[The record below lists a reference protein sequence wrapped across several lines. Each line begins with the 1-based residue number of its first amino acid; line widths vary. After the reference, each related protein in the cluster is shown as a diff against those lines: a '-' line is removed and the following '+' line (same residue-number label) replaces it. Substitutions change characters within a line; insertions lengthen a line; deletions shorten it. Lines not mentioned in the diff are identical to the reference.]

1 MMTSESKSATK
12 TDRTGLAGI
21 SCVLAI
27 IAFISFNIFANTSFR
42 DLDVDLTEE
51 KLFTLSEGT
60 KEILGSLDEPITIRL
75 FVTKRLRELNP
86 SHANYADRM
95 RELLDRYVDLS
106 DGKIQFELYAP
117 EPFTDEE
124 DLAVS
129 FGLQGVPLDNTG
141 DLGYFGLAATNSV
154 DTLETIPYLSLD
166 RENFLEYDLTKL
178 IFKLAKDDR
187 PLVGLIAGLPIA
199 GGPGGPQGGG
209 QAWAI
214 VEQVRDFFD
223 ITTIAVSETEIPKN
237 VDALMIVHPKGLTD
251 QLKYAIDQFVLRG
264 GSVLAFVDANSE
276 IEIAMTRGAEGAG
289 RSDFDQLLNA
299 WGVELVNGKVLGDL
313 GTARRVNVNLSGQ
326 TAVADY
332 VTWLSLL
339 PDNFASEDAI
349 TADLQRI
356 TLASAGILRP
366 VADKGTTLT
375 PLIQSTTQSMEIDV
389 AKVRSNPDVVGMFRD
404 FQSADQREII
414 AARVIGQPS
423 TAFPDGRPPL
433 PEGAAPD
440 TSAADAA
447 AHIAK
452 AEQDISVVVVADVD
466 MTHEQFWMQAQQLFG
481 QTLSVPFANNADF
494 AVNALENMSGGTA
507 LMSLRARS
515 AAIRPFTYVEKVR
528 QAAERGFRD
537 KEQALAD
544 QLDTIKEQLAEL
556 LNREQAGGELIIG
569 PEDKARA
576 EEYRREMVSLR
587 KELRDVQYALRKDID
602 NLDATLKFVNIAAI
616 PLLLGLVALVW
627 LIVGRMRR
635 ARRFRAREA

>member
-1 MMTSESKSATK
+1 MTTQSKTANK

-21 SCVLAI
+21 SCILAVV
-27 IAFISFNIFANTSFR
+27 AFLGFNIFANTTFR
-42 DLDVDLTEE
+42 GLDIDLTEE
-51 KLFTLSEGT
+51 NLFTLSEGT
-60 KEILGSLDEPITIRL
+60 KEILGSLDEQITIRL
-75 FVTKRLRELNP
+75 FVTKRLSELNP
-86 SHANYADRM
+86 GHANYADRV
-95 RELLDRYVDLS
+95 RQLLDRYVDLS

-141 DLGYFGLAATNSV
+141 DLGYYGLVATNSV
-154 DTLETIPYLSLD
+154 DTLETIPYLSPD
-166 RENFLEYDLTKL
+166 RESFLEYDLTKM
-178 IFKLAKDDR
+178 IFKLANDEK
-187 PLVGLIAGLPIA
+187 PLVGLISALPIA

-223 ITTIAVSETEIPKN
+223 ITTIAVSEADIPRN
-237 VDALMIVHPKGLTD
+237 VDALMIVHPKGLSD
-251 QLKYAIDQFVLRG
+251 QLMYAIDQFVLRG
-264 GSVLAFVDANSE
+264 GKVLAYVDANSE
-276 IEIAMTRGAEGAG
+276 IEVAMTRNAEGAG
-289 RSDFDQLLNA
+289 RSDFDTLLNA
-299 WGVELVNGKVLGDL
+299 WGVELVDGKVLGDL
-313 GTARRVNVNLSGQ
+313 GTARRVNVNLRGQ

-339 PDNFASEDAI
+339 PDNFSTDDAI

-366 VADKGTTLT
+366 IADKGTTLAPLMFST
-375 PLIQSTTQSMEIDV
+375 PQSMEIDV
-389 AKVRSNPDVVGMFRD
+389 AKVRTNPDVVGMFRD
-404 FQSADQREII
+404 FKSSEKQEII

-423 TAFPDGRPPL
+423 TAFPDGRPKL

-440 TSAADAA
+440 TSAADAEN
-447 AHIAK
+447 HIAK
-452 AEQDISVVVVADVD
+452 AAQDVSVIVVSDVD
-466 MTHEQFWMQAQQLFG
+466 MVHEQFWMQAQQLFG

-494 AVNALENMSGGTA
+494 AVSALENMSGGTA
-507 LMSLRARS
+507 LMGLRARS
-515 AAIRPFTYVEKVR
+515 AAIRPFTYVDDVR
-528 QAAERGFRD
+528 QEAEREFRD

-544 QLDTIKEQLAEL
+544 QIDTIKEQLAEL
-556 LNREQAGGELIIG
+556 LNREQAGGELVIG

-576 EEYRREMVSLR
+576 EEYRRDMVKLR

-602 NLDATLKFVNIAAI
+602 TLDATLKFVNIAAI
-616 PLLLGLVALVW
+616 PLLLGVIAFIW

-635 ARRFRAREA
+635 ARRIHMREA